1 MGDLRVTSSN
11 VAYQLAKILN
21 LQYRRFLEKVSK
33 KRPTMN
39 EDSWL
44 SSQTSNDMAASDE

>member
-1 MGDLRVTSSN
+1 MGDLSLTSSN

-21 LQYRRFLEKVSK
+21 LQTDVFLKKCSQ